1 MSISYEGY
9 STYNVNCQIT
19 PKKEFDYPEMT
30 VIFYDADNAVVD
42 KSPLVWNTN
51 SPSKDQLSKV
61 SGSAYLTNQKY
72 KPVRAEVYITDSAFD
87 SDIEDAIFA
96 QNVTV

>member
-19 PKKEFDYPEMT
+19 PIKEFDYPEMT

-51 SPSKDQLSKV
+51 SPAK
-61 SGSAYLTNQKY
+61 TN
-72 KPVRAEVYITDSAFD
+72 
-87 SDIEDAIFA
+87 
-96 QNVTV
+96 